1 MRRPDYT
8 LIVIIGVLLV
18 FGLIMLTSASSVVAL
33 EKFHDSFYFT
43 KRQLMFGVLPGLL
56 CLLFLA
62 NFDYRKLRVLALP
75 MFIGILGLLT
85 LVFVPGLGETYG
97 RAHSW
102 VNIGGISFQPSEFA
116 KLIFLIY
123 LAALFAS
130 RSEEEGGEYRSYFIP
145 FVILVG
151 IMACLLIL
159 QPDLGTM
166 IMIVLSSMVLYF
178 VAGGRFTHFLSL
190 AFFGALA
197 LYALVRTVPYRVERL
212 LVFLY
217 PELDPQGI
225 GYQINQAFLA
235 IGSGGVF
242 GKGLGLSRQ
251 KFLYLTEVISDSIF
265 AIISEE
271 LGFIIAGGVVIVLV
285 FFAFRGFSIAQRAPD
300 LFGRLLAVGITSLII
315 IQAFTNIG
323 AIVGLLP
330 LTGLPLPFISYGG
343 SAMFTTLAA
352 MGILVNISKF
362 SKS

>member
-1 MRRPDYT
+1 MRRPDYN

-178 VAGGRFTHFLSL
+178 VAC
-190 AFFGALA
+190 
-197 LYALVRTVPYRVERL
+197 
-212 LVFLY
+212 
-217 PELDPQGI
+217 
-225 GYQINQAFLA
+225 
-235 IGSGGVF
+235 
-242 GKGLGLSRQ
+242 
-251 KFLYLTEVISDSIF
+251 
-265 AIISEE
+265 
-271 LGFIIAGGVVIVLV
+271 
-285 FFAFRGFSIAQRAPD
+285 
-300 LFGRLLAVGITSLII
+300 
-315 IQAFTNIG
+315 
-323 AIVGLLP
+323 
-330 LTGLPLPFISYGG
+330 
-343 SAMFTTLAA
+343 
-352 MGILVNISKF
+352 
-362 SKS
+362 